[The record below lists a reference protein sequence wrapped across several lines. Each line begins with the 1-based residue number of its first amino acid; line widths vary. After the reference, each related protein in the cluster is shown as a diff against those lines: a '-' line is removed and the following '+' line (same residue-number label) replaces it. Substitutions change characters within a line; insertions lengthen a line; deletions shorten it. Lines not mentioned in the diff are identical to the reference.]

1 MNTPHRLSL
10 TIVLAAFGLAAT
22 TRLAAQA
29 DSAAP
34 VFSEN
39 FESGKLDPAVWDTRT
54 NNGAVVKVQSD
65 IVHGGKYALQVHYPA
80 AAGAFGFIVAPH
92 LPDSV
97 RTHFFGR
104 AYVYITPGMP
114 AGHDP
119 LLSAGGAGWPI
130 SNFLELAASG
140 GKNVMTS
147 YQQNA
152 ANIDRNETITNGKP
166 YPVGKWFCLE
176 WEFNDQPDSI
186 NVWID
191 GVASGELKNF
201 VVKPRTTAPRRGA
214 GGTPPAAGAAG
225 TAPAPSPVAAATPPP
240 APKPTVKGDG
250 LVKGF
255 VDFAF
260 GFRAWGKAPTAE
272 YDLYYDDIAIG
283 TQRIGPAK

>member
-1 MNTPHRLSL
+1 MNPHHRLSL
-10 TIVLAAFGLAAT
+10 VVFALGVAASAP
-22 TRLAAQA
+22 RLAAQA
-29 DSAAP
+29 TAAP
-34 VFSEN
+34 VLSES
-39 FESGKLDPAVWDTRT
+39 FESGKLDPAVWDSRT
-54 NNGAVVKVQSD
+54 NNGAVVKVQTD

-80 AAGAFGFIVAPH
+80 AAGAWGFIVAPH

-104 AYVYITPGMP
+104 AYMYVTPGMP

-130 SNFLELAASG
+130 SNFLEIAASG
-140 GKNVMTS
+140 GKRVMTS

-152 ANIDRNETITNGKP
+152 ANIDRNETITNGP
-166 YPVGKWFCLE
+166 AYPVGKWFCLE

-201 VVKPRTTAPRRGA
+201 VVKPRAPAAPRRGA
-214 GGTPPAAGAAG
+214 GAPAGAAGAAPA
-225 TAPAPSPVAAATPPP
+225 APAPVADAASA

-272 YDLYYDDIAIG
+272 YDLYYDDIAIS
-283 TQRIGPAK
+283 TQRIGPVK

>member
-1 MNTPHRLSL
+1 MNPALCLRPA
-10 TIVLAAFGLAAT
+10 LAVCAFGLVALASRLPAQGTPPAAAT
-22 TRLAAQA
+22 DNAP
-29 DSAAP
+29 P
-34 VFSEN
+34 VFSES

-80 AAGAFGFIVAPH
+80 ASGAWGFIVAPH

-104 AYVYITPGMP
+104 AYMYITPGMP

-130 SNFLELAASG
+130 SNFLEIAASG
-140 GKNVMTS
+140 GKRVMTS

-152 ANIDRNETITNGKP
+152 ANIDRNETITNGP
-166 YPVGKWFCLE
+166 AYPVGKWFCLE
-176 WEFNDQPDSI
+176 WEFNDKPDSI

-201 VVKPRTTAPRRGA
+201 VVKPRGPAAPRRGA
-214 GGTPPAAGAAG
+214 AGAAP
-225 TAPAPSPVAAATPPP
+225 TPAPAAATPPP
-240 APKPTVKGDG
+240 APKPAIKGDG

-272 YDLYYDDIAIG
+272 YDLYYDDIVID
-283 TQRIGPAK
+283 TKRIGPAK